1 MKNNSELKL
10 KAINLRSQGKS
21 YGEIS
26 KELSVAKST
35 LSNWLKSIK
44 LKPEYIKR
52 LYTKQVKILSRG
64 PQSQKERR
72 AKQVKQIIDQAKN
85 DVKFPISDEVLK
97 FFGVGL
103 YWAEGSKG
111 NSIQIT
117 NSDPQFI
124 LFFVKW
130 LEKIFKIKPEGLKVN
145 LNIYKQQDE
154 TKIRKFW
161 SDLTGIPQSNF
172 GKLFIKPFSSGFKAN
187 NLYYGT
193 ARIYVPKSADM
204 KYKMLGWLEALLQEY
219 NSDVKLTKEKWVILK
234 KTKRPINLKI

>member
-1 MKNNSELKL
+1 MNNQKELKQ
-10 KAINLRSQGKS
+10 KAINLRNQGKS

-26 KELSVAKST
+26 KKLKVAKST
-35 LSNWLKSIK
+35 LSYWLKSIK
-44 LKPEYIKR
+44 LKPEHLKR
-52 LYTKQVKILSRG
+52 LYTKQVEILSRG

-72 AKQVKQIIDQAKN
+72 AKEVKNIIDLAKN
-85 DVKFPISDEVLK
+85 DVKFPISDEIFK

-117 NSDPQFI
+117 NSDPHFI
-124 LFFVKW
+124 LFMVKW
-130 LEKIFKIKPEGLKVN
+130 LEKIFNIKPENLKVS

-161 SDLTGIPQSNF
+161 SDLTGIPESNF
-172 GKLFIKPFSSGFKAN
+172 GKSYVKPFSSGFKAN

-193 ARIYVPKSADM
+193 ARIYVPKSADI
-204 KYKMLGWLEALLQEY
+204 KYQMLGWLEALLQEFKT
-219 NSDVKLTKEKWVILK
+219 DVQLTEGKWVLLRN
-234 KTKRPINLKI
+234 TKRPINLKV